1 MCSLG
6 ARYGWIPDQNKTELN
21 KQARLEELLNTK
33 PDATMKDV
41 WVEWRSETNSRFP
54 FIDRMPGLSVTE
66 YEVKPIFLWVITI
79 EKLNQSFSK
88 LYIHIK
94 IQHACLIDKP
104 ACSRAFFYL
113 RDEHYAVQHAQSEEE
128 RKLFQAESEEAVKLD
143 RNYYVY
149 YISSNYVTFIKLFNF
164 WQLF

>member
-54 FIDRMPGLSVTE
+54 FIDGMPGLSVVE
-66 YEVKPIFLWVITI
+66 YEVKSISTFYSV
-79 EKLNQSFSK
+79 
-88 LYIHIK
+88 
-94 IQHACLIDKP
+94 
-104 ACSRAFFYL
+104 FFY
-113 RDEHYAVQHAQSEEE
+113 E
-128 RKLFQAESEEAVKLD
+128 
-143 RNYYVY
+143 
-149 YISSNYVTFIKLFNF
+149 
-164 WQLF
+164 